1 MRWIAMTGAGQ
12 TLLLSSSALF
22 SIVNPIGSAVIFSQI
37 TAGCTNRERHA
48 LARRVAVCA
57 ALLLL
62 AALWGGTSLLS
73 LFGIG
78 LPALRLAGGLVMA
91 ASAWRLLDEAQL
103 PVPEHGTGGAFY
115 PLTMPLTVGPGT
127 IAVAI
132 AIGSNPPAGEPGRV
146 LPHLAASLAALG
158 VAAAIWG
165 AFSCAGALAAWLGP
179 GGART
184 VTRLSAF
191 LLLCIGIETGLH
203 GVASFVRAE
212 FGIA

>member
-1 MRWIAMTGAGQ
+1 MTGTGE

-37 TAGCTNRERHA
+37 TAGCTTGERRA

-57 ALLLL
+57 ALVLL
-62 AALWGGTSLLS
+62 AALWGGSSILS
-73 LFGIG
+73 FLGVC
-78 LPALRLAGGLVMA
+78 LPALPLAGGLVMA
-91 ASAWRLLDEAQL
+91 ASAWRLLDEARL
-103 PVPEHGTGGAFY
+103 PPPEHGIDGAFY

-132 AIGSNPPAGEPGRV
+132 ALGSNPPGGAPGMV
-146 LPHLAASLAALG
+146 LPHLATSLAAFG
-158 VAAAIWG
+158 VAAAIW
-165 AFSCAGALAAWLGP
+165 AAYSCAGTLAAWLGRD
-179 GGART
+179 GART

-203 GVASFVRAE
+203 GIASFVRAE
-212 FGIA
+212 FGGV